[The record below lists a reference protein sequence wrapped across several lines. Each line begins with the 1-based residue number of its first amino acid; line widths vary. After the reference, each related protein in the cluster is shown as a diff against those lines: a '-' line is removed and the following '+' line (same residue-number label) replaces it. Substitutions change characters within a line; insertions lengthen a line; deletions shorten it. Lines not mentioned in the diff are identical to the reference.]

1 MCNIAGIIIPICW
14 VFVVFAGSSA
24 KNTLYLLHF
33 WLDQDL
39 NLRIVFCDA
48 SPWFAQSPGSSV
60 GSSFAL
66 SRKSGWTKWN
76 KHYCVQIIWSCRISW
91 GRMGPLRL
99 RGDNDFRFIT
109 VGRLMKQTHQGCLG
123 RYLKLYLIFTTIY
136 MKMISRCV
144 VSGRISDSI
153 QHSERC
159 SQSPSQCVLPAA
171 YSWFSDA
178 AFAKSF
184 ICLVVLWEI
193 WWRDCLM
200 LAAWERRVFF
210 FSSNRGNIGKA
221 KNICCL
227 HKNKIQY

>member
-1 MCNIAGIIIPICW
+1 M
-14 VFVVFAGSSA
+14 
-24 KNTLYLLHF
+24 KQTL
-33 WLDQDL
+33 
-39 NLRIVFCDA
+39 LRTDNPKF
-48 SPWFAQSPGSSV
+48 
-60 GSSFAL
+60 
-66 SRKSGWTKWN
+66 
-76 KHYCVQIIWSCRISW
+76 SW
-91 GRMGPLRL
+91 GRMGPLRP
-99 RGDNDFRFIT
+99 RGENDSRFIT

-159 SQSPSQCVLPAA
+159 SQFPSQRVLPAA

-193 WWRDCLM
+193 WWRDWLM
-200 LAAWERRVFF
+200 PVVHSGFAAWERRVFF
-210 FSSNRGNIGKA
+210 LTGETLERQKYLLSSQK
-221 KNICCL
+221 
-227 HKNKIQY
+227 